1 MIRDQQHCKISA
13 DELSD
18 IEDTSD
24 NPYETAAASQG
35 NLDMDAL
42 FVEAGAH
49 ISPLEYAPLNTPLS
63 WANCKAVK
71 RLSIIWRNMA
81 GRLIRMNYM

>member
-1 MIRDQQHCKISA
+1 MIRDQQHYKISA

-35 NLDMDAL
+35 NLDMDTL
-42 FVEAGAH
+42 FVEAGAY
-49 ISPLEYAPLNTPLS
+49 ISPIEYAPLNTPLS